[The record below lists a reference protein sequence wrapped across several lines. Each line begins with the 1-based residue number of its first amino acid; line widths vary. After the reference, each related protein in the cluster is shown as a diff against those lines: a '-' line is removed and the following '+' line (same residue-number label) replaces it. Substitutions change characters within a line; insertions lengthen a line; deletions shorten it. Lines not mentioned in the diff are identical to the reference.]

1 MADPQMITR
10 ISQGVSAVESYQV
23 LTPGVRPFTELR
35 KQQLALKYLDFCER
49 RDKYAYVDRFKK
61 GYETSLK
68 MNDKARNAYLH
79 QLENQDARNRE
90 RDKLVVKEANRVKNL
105 KAGQTELEN

>member
-1 MADPQMITR
+1 
-10 ISQGVSAVESYQV
+10 
-23 LTPGVRPFTELR
+23 
-35 KQQLALKYLDFCER
+35 
-49 RDKYAYVDRFKK
+49 
-61 GYETSLK
+61 

-105 KAGQTELEN
+105 KAG